1 MTAGQIRDTIRAV
14 LCKGLTLEQAEQ
26 ITRVLV
32 PVRVSAGAPLM
43 REGDGATGLFVL
55 LTGTVEVLKKAPDGS
70 PRSIARVE
78 APSVLG
84 EMSLVMERP
93 HSATVQAVTDCEIQL
108 LTKSQ
113 FQRLISSESVAA
125 YKLIAAIAE
134 VVPQLVE
141 QLVALRPGRVHREA
155 RVLLER
161 PLLAHALELARGN
174 QLRAA
179 RMLGLN
185 RNTLRK
191 RCRLLQLLPSQSAR
205 RAGTRAAEA
214 RRG

>member
-70 PRSIARVE
+70 SRSIARVE

-113 FQRLISSESVAA
+113 FQRLISGESVAA

-134 VVPQLVE
+134 VLAVRLT
-141 QLVALRPGRVHREA
+141 RPDHKVLETSTHREGA
-155 RVLLER
+155 GPNEVHHTTQQESFSAWSFSHLGFCVRIN
-161 PLLAHALELARGN
+161 AI
-174 QLRAA
+174 AA
-179 RMLGLN
+179 F
-185 RNTLRK
+185 
-191 RCRLLQLLPSQSAR
+191 
-205 RAGTRAAEA
+205 
-214 RRG
+214 

>member
-1 MTAGQIRDTIRAV
+1 MINEEAV
-14 LCKGLTLEQAEQ
+14 SQDPPEL
-26 ITRVLV
+26 
-32 PVRVSAGAPLM
+32 SALA
-43 REGDGATGLFVL
+43 RL
-55 LTGTVEVLKKAPDGS
+55 L
-70 PRSIARVE
+70 
-78 APSVLG
+78 
-84 EMSLVMERP
+84 
-93 HSATVQAVTDCEIQL
+93 
-108 LTKSQ
+108 
-113 FQRLISSESVAA
+113 
-125 YKLIAAIAE
+125 AE